1 MSCAH
6 FPIREGDT
14 RLIARGTSLRMS
26 NAKIISVVNAAV
38 RVERTEAKAD
48 IAALLNATQDELSA
62 LEFQLDGLTQRVRKL
77 EEGVPH

>member
-1 MSCAH
+1 
-6 FPIREGDT
+6 
-14 RLIARGTSLRMS
+14 MS